1 MGGSDER
8 RASPVTLTRKS
19 SLSSNLNS
27 MTNQDRDDEGGLAL
41 SPEVSDVDS
50 EGAAVGTLRRATD
63 IPERDRDRD
72 TDRDSKS
79 VSNRSQS
86 KVTSRLKD
94 AMAPQSQPQPQV
106 AEEKSSIRR
115 ASEFDRP
122 NGIGSMDSYDDK

>member
-1 MGGSDER
+1 MANSEPVFSRQMGGSDER

-19 SLSSNLNS
+19 SLQSNLNNLSS
-27 MTNQDRDDEGGLAL
+27 MNRDDDGGLGL

-50 EGAAVGTLRRATD
+50 ETTASGGNSRRSSDGA
-63 IPERDRDRD
+63 
-72 TDRDSKS
+72 DSKP

-94 AMAPQSQPQPQV
+94 AMAPQPQV

-115 ASEFDRP
+115 ASDFGRP
-122 NGIGSMDSYDDK
+122 TGLGSMDSYDDK